1 MDIQIQVKDTIDKKF
16 LNENNTLEIISSE
29 NYMKVLKESQTKI
42 IKIDRDY
49 IQKFVKIAGYLKS
62 TEKNIFNIFKRIL
75 YDTFSPKAKTIDLK
89 EFIEE
94 GRLAHV
100 ILAIKHVNKITG
112 CGLKESRSLI
122 LKNKSLIERDG
133 AVNHF
138 YPNDYGLVLEDLNQH
153 IISYQGLVI
162 SSFKMI
168 KSLDEDD
175 MITFYEMYEVFDKL
189 GIFDT
194 QWQKSMLEKLGDLTS
209 TVDDV
214 SKSLKNVNSTIKNG
228 LDNLSEDLLDVSK
241 VILKGLDTIS
251 SDIQYQSEELS
262 SGLDTISSD
271 IQNQND

>member
-1 MDIQIQVKDTIDKKF
+1 MR
-16 LNENNTLEIISSE
+16 LLR
-29 NYMKVLKESQTKI
+29 ESQTKI
-42 IKIDRDY
+42 VEVDRDY
-49 IQKFVKIAGYLKS
+49 IQKFVKIGGYLKS

-75 YDTFSPKAKTIDLK
+75 HKDFTSNFLDLS
-89 EFIEE
+89 EFVGDGVLYESGCIS
-94 GRLAHV
+94 
-100 ILAIKHVNKITG
+100 AIKEQTKWKLKPCFDLVKEHKSSIEKDG
-112 CGLKESRSLI
+112 GLVIDNFEFN
-122 LKNKSLIERDG
+122 LKNYKPILME
-133 AVNHF
+133 
-138 YPNDYGLVLEDLNQH
+138 LNQH
-153 IISYQGLVI
+153 IISYQSLVI

-168 KSLDEDD
+168 NSLNEDD
-175 MITFYEMYEVFDKL
+175 MIAFYEMYEVFDKL

-194 QWQKSMLEKLGDLTS
+194 QWQNSMLEKLEDITS
-209 TVDDV
+209 SIDDV